1 MIDVT
6 NTSRNLIRVTPQF
19 CQSNISTSRPVRWTG
34 SSGVPPPNV
43 SPGELDQHIFG
54 LHLVKTLDG
63 DIQQIKLRFYRGLV
77 DQTQYQFWWMNLGS
91 TREIFIPA
99 NYPENWSCGIF
110 LKWGQLFLRLC
121 RWLVKVDTKL
131 WGYLRNFGEYTER
144 DFSFLTTAEL
154 SHWGRSLAQNMSAKT
169 FQFKPLV
176 FSSRWWPVDHG
187 SGGPAHTN
195 SFNLV

>member
-1 MIDVT
+1 MIFRMCQASNHFLILCSVVFYNPNLFSLYVIKIIDVT

-63 DIQQIKLRFYRGLV
+63 DIQQMKLRFYRGLV

-91 TREIFIPA
+91 TREILIPA

-131 WGYLRNFGEYTER
+131 WGYLGTLVSTQKEISH
-144 DFSFLTTAEL
+144 FSPQPNWVIE
-154 SHWGRSLAQNMSAKT
+154 G
-169 FQFKPLV
+169 
-176 FSSRWWPVDHG
+176 DH
-187 SGGPAHTN
+187 
-195 SFNLV
+195 